1 MIVVGVGCGPGMLT
15 MNAMDRL
22 KKAKNVYGS
31 DRALAMVRQYLPA
44 ECRMVT
50 LKDYSRLNELPE
62 DSIVLSTGDPMLAG
76 LGHLGEEVVPGI
88 SSMQCAFSRLR
99 LPLTKAVVVDAH
111 GKDEDAAR
119 REMVEEVERGRI
131 PFVLTE
137 PGFDIIAL
145 CHMMQENGLKCKVIA
160 CENLGYADEII
171 SFGDTKRPPMITS
184 RLFSLILVGEGCR

>member
-15 MNAMDRL
+15 MDAIDRL

-31 DRALAMVRQYLPA
+31 DRALEMVRQYLPVGCKA
-44 ECRMVT
+44 IT

-111 GKDEDAAR
+111 GKDEVAAR
-119 REMVEEVERGRI
+119 REMLEEVERGRI

-137 PGFDIIAL
+137 PGFDIL
-145 CHMMQENGLKCKVIA
+145 SLSHVMQDMGMSCKIIA
-160 CENLGYADEII
+160 CENLGYADEMI
-171 SFGDTKRPPMITS
+171 SFGDAMRPPVVS
-184 RLFSLILVGEGCR
+184 SKLFSLILVKEGCK